1 MEVTFRIG
9 FALAILA
16 AHAPFAAAFL
26 RSIRRRQVPEVLSF
40 AAIGILLYYD
50 LGFVLESIGYTFRS
64 PFFAPLAS
72 YSLESFV
79 ATGLVILASPY
90 LLALGFRVMTGSM
103 EPIPASP
110 SLEFAPRL
118 KPLFLALFLP
128 VSLVLGA
135 VGYTAI
141 YGASSAAEVKRLW
154 LGILGG
160 GYIVFLVPMFV
171 LAFFLRTRDSRTRG
185 GTFVTF
191 LLLSSSVAATLFLG
205 QRTMTLLPFLMLVLF
220 RPRLNAMRLAVS
232 ILVLLAFAAVALN
245 FYKGHAVKQDL
256 DLMDRVEMVVG
267 SDLVRANV
275 LARAIQ
281 ESEPI
286 GARLLPMAGQGY
298 LYAALFYAPRSWV
311 PDKGYSTAAYFTA
324 FANGEDTEYLAWGL
338 GLGFLEEITL
348 NFGYLA
354 IVPGV
359 ILYGMGL
366 GLLQRL
372 CQAYDGAVV
381 GVHLSA
387 IWMSG
392 YVLPSVVLYFGSMTV
407 FAMLLESCVSRRVHS
422 NPVSFAPD
430 LEPGMEIPYPAMPL
444 AVTPHTAQGGS

>member
-1 MEVTFRIG
+1 G
-9 FALAILA
+9 LLA
-16 AHAPFAAAFL
+16 AHAPFAAAFV
-26 RSIRRRQVPEVLSF
+26 RSIHRRQIPEVLSF
-40 AAIGILLYYD
+40 AAVGILLYYD
-50 LGFVLESIGYTFRS
+50 LGFVLESFGYAFRS

-72 YSLESFV
+72 YSLEDFV
-79 ATGLVILASPY
+79 VTGLVILAAPY
-90 LLALGFRVMTGSM
+90 LLALGFRVMTGRL
-103 EPIPASP
+103 EAIPAFP
-110 SLEFAPRL
+110 GLEFAPRL
-118 KPLFLALFLP
+118 KPLFFALFLP
-128 VSLVLGA
+128 VSLALGA
-135 VGYTAI
+135 LGYAAI
-141 YGASSAAEVKRLW
+141 RGASSAAEVKRFW
-154 LGILGG
+154 LGMLGG

-171 LAFFLRTRDSRTRG
+171 LAFFLRTRDSRSRG

-191 LLLSSSVAATLFLG
+191 LLLASSVAATLFLG

-232 ILVLLAFAAVALN
+232 ILVLLAFAGVALN
-245 FYKGHAVKQDL
+245 FYKGHAVKEDL

-275 LARAIQ
+275 LARAIE

-286 GARLLPMAGQGY
+286 GTRLLPMPGQGY
-298 LYAALFYAPRSWV
+298 LYTALFYAPRSWV
-311 PDKGYSTAAYFTA
+311 PGKGYSTAAYFTA

-354 IVPGV
+354 ILPGV

-366 GLLQRL
+366 GLLQRI

-392 YVLPSVVLYFGSMTV
+392 YVIPSVVLYFGSMTV
-407 FAMLLESCVSRRVHS
+407 FAMLLESCIARRPRS
-422 NPVSFAPD
+422 NPAMSAPSF
-430 LEPGMEIPYPAMPL
+430 EPAMETPRAAMPL
-444 AVTPHTAQGGS
+444 AVSPQPAQGA